1 MKRISQQIIL
11 LIAAIIGTA
20 ILSSCSTTEKF
31 YINSS
36 VPANVTY
43 TSVKNAREIKSINV
57 QPGIPTEIEIP
68 SNMYLGYVVAK
79 DPATGLEMPV
89 GLNLHENIHKK
100 NKTLGWLGFS
110 AYPIGAGLMG
120 AGIALA
126 DANPG
131 IGMSLSILGPS
142 YMLGMGLYGIL
153 AWQFR
158 AGQISYIYKFG
169 YDKEQVVD
177 FSGLSAKI
185 LYPDPP
191 KDFEDSTGSALA
203 NDVSS
208 GNHFRKETGTNTPV
222 KTTKIKAKDA
232 ASLAAGTYA
241 GSGQLILDDETTD
254 TYPNMEIEIVKV
266 GKNLVSVTVKTDG
279 EEFFESP
286 LTCQVKKNKDGS
298 LNLQLQDTP
307 TVYIRISKNG
317 NLSFSH
323 RSIQVDNDI
332 YTLNIQG
339 EKR

>member
-1 MKRISQQIIL
+1 MIV
-11 LIAAIIGTA
+11 AIIGAA
-20 ILSSCSTTEKF
+20 ILSSCSTIEKF
-31 YINSS
+31 NINSS
-36 VPANVTY
+36 VPVNVTY
-43 TSVKNAREIKSINV
+43 ASVKNAREIKSINV

-89 GLNLHENIHKK
+89 GLNLHKNTHKK
-100 NKTLGWLGFS
+100 NNTPLWLAATAF
-110 AYPIGAGLMG
+110 PIAAGLVG
-120 AGIALA
+120 VGLAADNLAL
-126 DANPG
+126 P
-131 IGMSLSILGPS
+131 LS
-142 YMLGMGLYGIL
+142 MLGSLYAVGMFTYGMT
-153 AWQFR
+153 AFSCR
-158 AGQISYIYKFG
+158 ADQISYIYKFG
-169 YDKEQVVD
+169 YDKEQIVD
-177 FSGLSAKI
+177 FSGLSAKL

-208 GNHFRKETGTNTPV
+208 GNLFRKETGMNTPV

-232 ASLAAGTYA
+232 ASVAAGTYT
-241 GSGQLILDDETTD
+241 GRGQLILDDETTD

-332 YTLNIQG
+332 YTFNIQG